1 MDRGRRFDCALP
13 GGKTLTDRDSEV
25 SVISGTRRKVQ
36 ELADGTLRVLVD
48 IDPRFK
54 ADFHR
59 LFPSID
65 TPCALAP
72 LVLDFEKL
80 SKYPEEP
87 KGGELARLAGI
98 WCKNPDFQQWLS
110 KKHHGNKFNEG
121 DAADWIRKV
130 CGVNSRAELD
140 SRSNAGRAFHTQVRE
155 PFMEYMKL

>member
-1 MDRGRRFDCALP
+1 
-13 GGKTLTDRDSEV
+13 LTDQDSEV
-25 SVISGTRRKVQ
+25 CVISGTRRKVQ

-72 LVLDFEKL
+72 LALDFEKL
-80 SKYPEEP
+80 SKYPEEQ

-110 KKHHGNKFNEG
+110 KKHPGHSFNEG
-121 DAADWIRKV
+121 DAADWIRKT
-130 CGVNSRAELD
+130 CRVNSRAELD
-140 SRSNAGRAFHTQVRE
+140 SSSNAGWAFHTQVRG